1 MSERYDKY
9 DFETSTIFSK
19 WNTRF
24 WEYRNRSYDRI
35 KRDVERRFEEIEDK
49 DENLIIHYRDDQ
61 QILRA
66 WRELADRYKKQML
79 SAKHLLV
86 KKDQYIVDKNW
97 KAVLFKKWNEY
108 WKAAEKF
115 IDEAIKKFKNK
126 HDNLKW
132 MKITSSE
139 ENRRWIREVSIDLD
153 EAENDAL
160 FKIQEYCNPMQES
173 KNAEYHSS
181 IVKSKKWFFDFE
193 WTPVVKDGKIE
204 TQQPMYNLDNKT
216 WYLTFTSRCNPLSFD
231 NAVSWLYDYMRK
243 KKNGKYP
250 WFKID
255 YSKCKNEKVKQKMKK
270 GTGSYAGD
278 LYYDNDKKK
287 CYIIW
292 NNGSIIEATKI
303 WIYEWVMM
311 KRQEIFV
318 DEAREKERK
327 RKEELW
333 EVKMKEETG
342 VSPENDPEMKDLVDQ
357 IPEKLRNILKNN
369 LTVSEY
375 RKFIIETE
383 KGLNKIA
390 LENIR
395 YGHELH
401 VPPVSGCYKI
411 NLISGESEHSVK
423 FEAESILWENIWGK
437 IKDKKWEYREYL
449 TNRIQSKRV
458 EFWEVRYVDL
468 GKYAK
473 SDRLEDHYETDE
485 KNLFSQNEISEINQ
499 WISLLE
505 EWFNELKNKEWDSW
519 LDDDD
524 NACNEAISQ
533 LKDLSFKVNTFWRM
547 VNKTEIIDD
556 INKASWVIGEKFNYY
571 ATKKEMFKGS
581 FKNDFI
587 SILSP
592 GIKIETKIQKV
603 RNLDRLHLWLF
614 LASWTSAYLWKTI
627 LEQRDNLDL
636 EFKDAYINKYFSNID
651 KYLSTDDVDFDE
663 RGNVVVNENTKRIDK
678 LYACGSS
685 QAVAQCL
692 VNFDIFPASWK
703 YDEEVIEKCRDLYKF
718 LQRRKSEISG
728 VSVDWVKKWIEA
740 KQQQL
745 FIKNP
750 RSKDEE
756 TVLNELNA
764 LLWNDELLNKYCEVS
779 LNSSKNMMK
788 YSWIDDEIAVTF
800 WPIYGDKSG
809 WMVEKWRNSVG
820 YIFNDIQWYW
830 FFNLSDKTS
839 AMIWELAVDL
849 ILTVVCSVAAWAVLA
864 GVWSLIEKS
873 VKIMKWVDK
882 IKAVLRVA
890 RLSLRGYWKFWV
902 KFSSWLGRHGIDICK
917 TSLKT
922 VCTNAIKNFDIAEM
936 GVEKSLLTMAIGTL
950 AAWLGT
956 FWKKLISKLKDL
968 KDTTQATI
976 ESLLTSAARSGLS
989 STVNKSGDDY
999 TLVVTTQPDD
1009 EFNEIFWNEKIDLS
1023 SIKFYWNYVDAS
1035 WNKVGAKQIDAAD
1048 LLAGITAL
1056 WLLMTKNPSLFNQYK
1071 SNIQNGTFSVAF
1083 WKDNKVYLKD
1093 VHNWWN
1099 TVLFTDLCSG
1109 RAMM

>member
-357 IPEKLRNILKNN
+357 IPEKLRNILKNYI
-369 LTVSEY
+369 LL
-375 RKFIIETE
+375 KF
-383 KGLNKIA
+383 
-390 LENIR
+390 
-395 YGHELH
+395 
-401 VPPVSGCYKI
+401 
-411 NLISGESEHSVK
+411 
-423 FEAESILWENIWGK
+423 
-437 IKDKKWEYREYL
+437 
-449 TNRIQSKRV
+449 
-458 EFWEVRYVDL
+458 
-468 GKYAK
+468 
-473 SDRLEDHYETDE
+473 
-485 KNLFSQNEISEINQ
+485 
-499 WISLLE
+499 
-505 EWFNELKNKEWDSW
+505 
-519 LDDDD
+519 
-524 NACNEAISQ
+524 
-533 LKDLSFKVNTFWRM
+533 
-547 VNKTEIIDD
+547 
-556 INKASWVIGEKFNYY
+556 
-571 ATKKEMFKGS
+571 
-581 FKNDFI
+581 
-587 SILSP
+587 
-592 GIKIETKIQKV
+592 
-603 RNLDRLHLWLF
+603 
-614 LASWTSAYLWKTI
+614 
-627 LEQRDNLDL
+627 
-636 EFKDAYINKYFSNID
+636 
-651 KYLSTDDVDFDE
+651 
-663 RGNVVVNENTKRIDK
+663 
-678 LYACGSS
+678 
-685 QAVAQCL
+685 
-692 VNFDIFPASWK
+692 
-703 YDEEVIEKCRDLYKF
+703 
-718 LQRRKSEISG
+718 
-728 VSVDWVKKWIEA
+728 
-740 KQQQL
+740 
-745 FIKNP
+745 
-750 RSKDEE
+750 
-756 TVLNELNA
+756 
-764 LLWNDELLNKYCEVS
+764 
-779 LNSSKNMMK
+779 
-788 YSWIDDEIAVTF
+788 
-800 WPIYGDKSG
+800 
-809 WMVEKWRNSVG
+809 
-820 YIFNDIQWYW
+820 
-830 FFNLSDKTS
+830 
-839 AMIWELAVDL
+839 
-849 ILTVVCSVAAWAVLA
+849 
-864 GVWSLIEKS
+864 
-873 VKIMKWVDK
+873 
-882 IKAVLRVA
+882 
-890 RLSLRGYWKFWV
+890 
-902 KFSSWLGRHGIDICK
+902 
-917 TSLKT
+917 
-922 VCTNAIKNFDIAEM
+922 
-936 GVEKSLLTMAIGTL
+936 
-950 AAWLGT
+950 
-956 FWKKLISKLKDL
+956 
-968 KDTTQATI
+968 
-976 ESLLTSAARSGLS
+976 
-989 STVNKSGDDY
+989 
-999 TLVVTTQPDD
+999 
-1009 EFNEIFWNEKIDLS
+1009 
-1023 SIKFYWNYVDAS
+1023 
-1035 WNKVGAKQIDAAD
+1035 
-1048 LLAGITAL
+1048 
-1056 WLLMTKNPSLFNQYK
+1056 
-1071 SNIQNGTFSVAF
+1071 
-1083 WKDNKVYLKD
+1083 
-1093 VHNWWN
+1093 
-1099 TVLFTDLCSG
+1099 
-1109 RAMM
+1109 